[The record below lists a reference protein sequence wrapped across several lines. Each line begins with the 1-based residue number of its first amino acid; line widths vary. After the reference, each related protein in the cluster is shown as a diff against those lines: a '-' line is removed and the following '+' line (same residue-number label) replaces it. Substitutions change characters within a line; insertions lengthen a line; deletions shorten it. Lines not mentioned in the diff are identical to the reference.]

1 MLDYAAQAKIA
12 IDCFGAHSLR
22 ATGAT
27 NAREH
32 DADYIAKVQEWLGQ
46 ANIATTRIYHRRK
59 SRPGD
64 SPTFKAL
71 YEGILKNDKTRQSH

>member
-1 MLDYAAQAKIA
+1 VLDYAAQAKIA

-46 ANIATTRIYHRRK
+46 RT
-59 SRPGD
+59 SRPHG
-64 SPTFKAL
+64 STTGARVAREIHQPSRL
-71 YEGILKNDKTRQSH
+71 YMKVS